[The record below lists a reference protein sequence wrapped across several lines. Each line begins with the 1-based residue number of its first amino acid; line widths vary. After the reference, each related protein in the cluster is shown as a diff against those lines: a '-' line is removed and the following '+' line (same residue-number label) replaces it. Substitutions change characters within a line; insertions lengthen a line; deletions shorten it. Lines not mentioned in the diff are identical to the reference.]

1 MTGPPRPSA
10 LVAEWWKV
18 LFPIIGFF
26 LGVGL
31 IVFDNVFD
39 PPGEISGTSGIGLIC
54 AGLGPAGLLDL
65 LRKSP

>member
-1 MTGPPRPSA
+1 M
-10 LVAEWWKV
+10 